1 MPPLAQLFRDQ
12 NSRWPGSEDDCAQD
26 VPHLKRFLAEVVKDV
41 GVQMPSNG
49 APSPVPD
56 DLVAEFCRW
65 GGAEM
70 HAMAS
75 VMGGIASQ
83 EAIKAATHQYLPLN
97 NTFVFNGAKGT
108 TATLE
113 L

>member
-1 MPPLAQLFRDQ
+1 MQ
-12 NSRWPGSEDDCAQD
+12 NSA
-26 VPHLKRFLAEVVKDV
+26 
-41 GVQMPSNG
+41 NG

-65 GGAEM
+65 GGSEM
-70 HAMAS
+70 HAIAS

-83 EAIKAATHQYLPLN
+83 EVIKAATHQYLPLN
-97 NTFVFNGAKGT
+97 NTFIFNGSNGT